1 MAYSNFSFDVQAHV
15 ARITIERP
23 TAYNAL
29 NLDAMKELCDI
40 VNRCGSDRRVRAV
53 VITGSGVKAFC
64 AGGDVAS
71 FATNAETVDL
81 LIKEMTGLFHMAISR
96 LAWMEA
102 PVLAAINGVAAGAG
116 LSLAAA
122 CDLAVA
128 ADHATF
134 TSAYANVG
142 LSPDGSSSWFLPR
155 LLGRRRTMELYL
167 TPRIL
172 DAAEALEWGLINR
185 VVAQADF
192 ENEIDKLAG
201 QLASGPTRAYGGAK
215 KLVMMSFNDSL
226 ESQMERETRQIAE
239 LAMSRDGLEG
249 ARAFVEKRRPAFGGQ

>member
-1 MAYSNFSFDVQAHV
+1 M